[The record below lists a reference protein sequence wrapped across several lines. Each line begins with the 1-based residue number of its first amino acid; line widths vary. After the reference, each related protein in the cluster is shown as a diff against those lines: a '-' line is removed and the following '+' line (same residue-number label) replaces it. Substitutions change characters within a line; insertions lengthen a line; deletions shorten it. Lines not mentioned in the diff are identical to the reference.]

1 MPNEKLIESLSK
13 FTKIPKNKI
22 QEYLTSNRLSNLFEH
37 PETMDITQNQLK
49 NLENLLKLNS
59 FYNRVSNYKEYK
71 FEKTTDMVDYLDSHF
86 YSKFDKEYFIAAF
99 LDKENKLLGIE
110 TISTGTLNSSIV
122 HPRDVFKQALIYKA
136 DKIVLSHNHPSGE
149 PAPSNEDKMITK
161 RLEDVGKLFN
171 ITVLD
176 HIIIGKNDY
185 YSFKEKG
192 HIVTDTTIEK
202 TSNKIHKTLYE
213 KDVEKFSSLLNK
225 VTKIPKT
232 ELKNILRETTVKN
245 FIQSP
250 ELYLNNEKDINAVN
264 MVKEVTLRYN
274 NASYLVSPQVTRP
287 NDIQNYINNKYNNMD
302 KIDVVM
308 FLDTKNKI
316 INSSIIPE
324 NLSNDDK
331 IAFILKNAIL
341 HDSCSYAL
349 ATKDK
354 SLPSST
360 SIERANEIQNIDSKS
375 RLVGIDLI
383 DKIDIKLYDS
393 VSYKQMNFLEER
405 NHYKSP
411 PKKMSMEDR
420 FKKAIA
426 EAEKNKTDTRK
437 NGERENK
444 VTKKDPGLAL

>member
-1 MPNEKLIESLSK
+1 MPNEKFIESLSK
-13 FTKIPKNKI
+13 FTKISKNKI
-22 QEYLTSNRLSNLFEH
+22 QEYLTSNDLSNLFEH

-49 NLENLLKLNS
+49 NLKNLLKLNS
-59 FYNRVSNYKEYK
+59 FYSRVSNYKEYK

-86 YSKFDKEYFIAAF
+86 YSKFDKEYFLTAF

-136 DKIVLSHNHPSGE
+136 DKIVLSHNHPSGD
-149 PAPSNEDKMITK
+149 PAPSNEDLRITE

-213 KDVEKFSSLLNK
+213 KDIEKFSSLLNK

-250 ELYLNNEKDINAVN
+250 ELHLNKEKDINSVN
-264 MVKEVTLRYN
+264 MLKDIFLRYN
-274 NASYLVSPQVTRP
+274 NASYLASPKVREP
-287 NDIQNYINNKYNNMD
+287 NDLQDYVNDKYKNMD
-302 KIDVVM
+302 KIDVVI

-331 IAFILKNAIL
+331 IAFIMKNAIL

-360 SIERANEIQNIDSKS
+360 NVDRINEIRDIDSKS

-383 DKIDIKLYDS
+383 DKLDVKLYDFE
-393 VSYKQMNFLEER
+393 SYKQMNFLEER
-405 NHYKSP
+405 NHYKSS

-420 FKKAIA
+420 FKNAIA
-426 EAEKNKTDTRK
+426 EAEKRNNTQEKSKITKNKDHQ
-437 NGERENK
+437 
-444 VTKKDPGLAL
+444 L

>member
-1 MPNEKLIESLSK
+1 MPNEKFIESLSK

-22 QEYLTSNRLSNLFEH
+22 QEYLTSNDLSNLFEH

-49 NLENLLKLNS
+49 NLKNLLKLNS
-59 FYNRVSNYKEYK
+59 FYSRVSNYKEYK

-86 YSKFDKEYFIAAF
+86 YSKFDKEYFLTAF

-110 TISTGTLNSSIV
+110 TISTGTVNASIV

-149 PAPSNEDKMITK
+149 PAPSNEDLRITE
-161 RLEDVGKLFN
+161 RLENVGKLFN

-192 HIVTDTTIEK
+192 HIVADTTIEK
-202 TSNKIHKTLYE
+202 TSNKFHKTLYK

-225 VTKIPKT
+225 ITKIPKT

-250 ELYLNNEKDINAVN
+250 ELHLNKEKDINSVN
-264 MVKEVTLRYN
+264 MLKDISLRYN
-274 NASYLVSPQVTRP
+274 NASYLASPKIREP
-287 NDIQNYINNKYNNMD
+287 NDLQDYVNDKYKNMD

-331 IAFILKNAIL
+331 IAFIMKNAIL
-341 HDSCSYAL
+341 HDSNSYAL

-360 SIERANEIQNIDSKS
+360 NIDRINEIQDISSKS
-375 RLVGIDLI
+375 KLVGINLI
-383 DKIDIKLYDS
+383 DKIDIKLYDG

-411 PKKMSMEDR
+411 PKKISMEDR
-420 FKKAIA
+420 FKNAIA
-426 EAEKNKTDTRK
+426 EAEKRNNNQEKSKITKNKDHQ
-437 NGERENK
+437 
-444 VTKKDPGLAL
+444 L

>member
-1 MPNEKLIESLSK
+1 MPNEKFIESLSK

-22 QEYLTSNRLSNLFEH
+22 QEYLTSNDLSNLFEH

-49 NLENLLKLNS
+49 NLKNLLKLNS
-59 FYNRVSNYKEYK
+59 FYSRVSNYKEYK

-86 YSKFDKEYFIAAF
+86 YSKFDKEYFLTAF

-110 TISTGTLNSSIV
+110 TISTGTVNASIV

-149 PAPSNEDKMITK
+149 PAPSNEDLRITE
-161 RLEDVGKLFN
+161 RLENVGKLFN

-192 HIVTDTTIEK
+192 HIVADTTIEK
-202 TSNKIHKTLYE
+202 TSNKFHKTLYK

-225 VTKIPKT
+225 ITKIPKT

-250 ELYLNNEKDINAVN
+250 ELHLNKEKDINSVN
-264 MVKEVTLRYN
+264 MLKDISLRYN
-274 NASYLVSPQVTRP
+274 NASYLASPKIREP
-287 NDIQNYINNKYNNMD
+287 NDLQDYVNDKYKNMD

-331 IAFILKNAIL
+331 IAFIMKNAIL
-341 HDSCSYAL
+341 HDSNSYAL

-360 SIERANEIQNIDSKS
+360 NIDRINEIQDISSKS
-375 RLVGIDLI
+375 KLVGINLI
-383 DKIDIKLYDS
+383 DKIDIKLYDG
-393 VSYKQMNFLEER
+393 VSYKQMNFLEEK

-420 FKKAIA
+420 FKNAIA
-426 EAEKNKTDTRK
+426 EADKRNNNQEKSKITKNKDHQ
-437 NGERENK
+437 
-444 VTKKDPGLAL
+444 L

>member
-1 MPNEKLIESLSK
+1 MPNEKFIESLSK

-22 QEYLTSNRLSNLFEH
+22 QEYLIPNDLSNLFEH

-49 NLENLLKLNS
+49 NLKNLLKLNS
-59 FYNRVSNYKEYK
+59 FYSRVSNYKEYK

-86 YSKFDKEYFIAAF
+86 YSKFDKEYFLTAF

-110 TISTGTLNSSIV
+110 TISTGTVNASIV

-149 PAPSNEDKMITK
+149 PTPSNEDLRITE
-161 RLEDVGKLFN
+161 RLENVGKLFN

-192 HIVTDTTIEK
+192 HIVADTTIEK
-202 TSNKIHKTLYE
+202 TSNKFHKILYE

-225 VTKIPKT
+225 ITKIPKT

-250 ELYLNNEKDINAVN
+250 ELHLNKEKDINSVN
-264 MVKEVTLRYN
+264 MLKDISLRYN
-274 NASYLVSPQVTRP
+274 NASYLASPKIREP
-287 NDIQNYINNKYNNMD
+287 NDLQDYVNDKYKNMD

-331 IAFILKNAIL
+331 IAFIMKNAIL
-341 HDSCSYAL
+341 HDSNSYAL

-360 SIERANEIQNIDSKS
+360 NIDRINEIQDISSKS
-375 RLVGIDLI
+375 KLVGINLI
-383 DKIDIKLYDS
+383 DKIDIKLYDG

-420 FKKAIA
+420 FKNAIA
-426 EAEKNKTDTRK
+426 EAEKRNNNQEKSKITKNKDHQ
-437 NGERENK
+437 
-444 VTKKDPGLAL
+444 L

>member
-1 MPNEKLIESLSK
+1 MPNEKFIENLSK
-13 FTKIPKNKI
+13 FTKISKSKI
-22 QEYLTSNRLSNLFEH
+22 QEYLTSNDLSNLFEH
-37 PETMDITQNQLK
+37 PETMDITQNQLE
-49 NLENLLKLNS
+49 NLKNLLKLNS

-86 YSKFDKEYFIAAF
+86 YSKFDKEYFLTAF

-110 TISTGTLNSSIV
+110 TISTGTVNASIV

-149 PAPSNEDKMITK
+149 PAPSNEDLRITE
-161 RLEDVGKLFN
+161 RLENVGKLFN

-202 TSNKIHKTLYE
+202 TSNKFHKTLYE
-213 KDVEKFSSLLNK
+213 KDVEKFSSLLNEI
-225 VTKIPKT
+225 TKIPKT

-250 ELYLNNEKDINAVN
+250 ELHLNKEKDINSVN
-264 MVKEVTLRYN
+264 MLKDISLRYN
-274 NASYLVSPQVTRP
+274 NASYLASPKIREP
-287 NDIQNYINNKYNNMD
+287 NDLQDYVNDKYKNMD

-331 IAFILKNAIL
+331 IAFIMKNAIL
-341 HDSCSYAL
+341 HDSNSYAL

-360 SIERANEIQNIDSKS
+360 NIDRINEIQDISSKS
-375 RLVGIDLI
+375 KLVGINLI
-383 DKIDIKLYDS
+383 DKIDIKLYDG

-420 FKKAIA
+420 FKNAIA
-426 EAEKNKTDTRK
+426 EAEKRNNNQEKSKITKNKDHQ
-437 NGERENK
+437 
-444 VTKKDPGLAL
+444 L

>member
-1 MPNEKLIESLSK
+1 M
-13 FTKIPKNKI
+13 
-22 QEYLTSNRLSNLFEH
+22 
-37 PETMDITQNQLK
+37 
-49 NLENLLKLNS
+49 LKLNN

-86 YSKFDKEYFIAAF
+86 YSKFDKEYFLTAF

-110 TISTGTLNSSIV
+110 TISIGTVNSSIV
-122 HPRDVFKQALIYKA
+122 HHRDVFKQALIYKA

-149 PAPSNEDKMITK
+149 PSPSNEDLRITE
-161 RLEDVGKLFN
+161 RLENVGKLFN

-202 TSNKIHKTLYE
+202 TSNKFHKTLYE
-213 KDVEKFSSLLNK
+213 KYVEKFSSLLNK
-225 VTKIPKT
+225 ITKIPKT

-250 ELYLNNEKDINAVN
+250 ELHLNKEKDINSVN
-264 MVKEVTLRYN
+264 MLKDVSLRYN
-274 NASYLVSPQVTRP
+274 NASYLASPKVREP
-287 NDIQNYINNKYNNMD
+287 NDLQDYVNDKYKNMD

-331 IAFILKNAIL
+331 IAFIMKNAIL
-341 HDSCSYAL
+341 HDSNSYAL

-360 SIERANEIQNIDSKS
+360 NIDRINEIQDISSKS
-375 RLVGIDLI
+375 KLVGINLI
-383 DKIDIKLYDS
+383 DKIDIKLYDG
-393 VSYKQMNFLEER
+393 VSYKQMNFLEEK

-420 FKKAIA
+420 FKNAIA
-426 EAEKNKTDTRK
+426 EAEKRNNNQEKSKTTKNKDHQ
-437 NGERENK
+437 
-444 VTKKDPGLAL
+444 L

>member
-1 MPNEKLIESLSK
+1 MPNEKFIENLSK
-13 FTKIPKNKI
+13 FTKISKSII
-22 QEYLTSNRLSNLFEH
+22 QEYLTSNNLSNLFEH
-37 PETMDITQNQLK
+37 PETMNITQSQLE
-49 NLENLLKLNS
+49 NLKNLLKLNN

-86 YSKFDKEYFIAAF
+86 YSKFDKEYFLTAF

-110 TISTGTLNSSIV
+110 TISTGTVNASIV

-149 PAPSNEDKMITK
+149 PAPSNEDLRITE
-161 RLEDVGKLFN
+161 RLENVGKLFN

-202 TSNKIHKTLYE
+202 TSNNLHKILYE

-225 VTKIPKT
+225 ITKIPKT
-232 ELKNILRETTVKN
+232 ELKTILRETTVKN

-250 ELYLNNEKDINAVN
+250 ELHLNKEKDINSIN
-264 MVKEVTLRYN
+264 MLKDISLRYN
-274 NASYLVSPQVTRP
+274 NASYLASPKIREP
-287 NDIQNYINNKYNNMD
+287 NDLQDYVNDKYKNMD

-331 IAFILKNAIL
+331 IAFIMKNAIL
-341 HDSCSYAL
+341 HDSNSYAL

-360 SIERANEIQNIDSKS
+360 NIDKINEIQDISSKS
-375 RLVGIDLI
+375 KLVGINLI
-383 DKIDIKLYDS
+383 DKIDIKLYS
-393 VSYKQMNFLEER
+393 GVSYKQMNFLEEK
-405 NHYKSP
+405 NHYKAS

-420 FKKAIA
+420 FKNAIA
-426 EAEKNKTDTRK
+426 EAEKRNNNQEKSKTTKNKDHQ
-437 NGERENK
+437 
-444 VTKKDPGLAL
+444 L